1 MKELPW
7 PIYKIKLGTP
17 EDIAIVTALRKH
29 TDAVFRI
36 DANCGWTVDETINAI
51 ELKKLGVEFLEQPL
65 KADDWAGH
73 KKFTSILFYQSSL
86 MKAVSLKRMSQS
98 VNIISWSEYKISQMW
113 RLNPGRRMIQE
124 AKQLGMKTMVGCMTE
139 STVGI
144 SAITHYRN
152 WIT

>member
-1 MKELPW
+1 M
-7 PIYKIKLGTP
+7 IGQDT
-17 EDIAIVTALRKH
+17 
-29 TDAVFRI
+29 
-36 DANCGWTVDETINAI
+36 
-51 ELKKLGVEFLEQPL
+51 
-65 KADDWAGH
+65 

-124 AKQLGMKTMVGCMTE
+124 QTARYENNGCMTE
-139 STVGI
+139 STVGYQQY
-144 SAITHYRN
+144 TYYRN